1 MFKILKF
8 HTRSGIVADVLKVL
22 TGNIVAQGFAFLA
35 TVLVSRDLGP
45 ASYGNFALIVAIF
58 TCITQLSDFGTS
70 TSYVRFLARNKWAE
84 AEALGSMVLFKLLT
98 ASVLA
103 VLIWVSAPMV
113 SMYFFGNS
121 RYTDLFHLTAVALV
135 FHSLLTTMIAHL
147 QGMER
152 FRNYS
157 LLSISHHGLR
167 FVTTIVIALSASK
180 ASHFNDFLYAYFFVA
195 AGLVTVLLSRWKM
208 RLVLNWAYIKEIYTL
223 GFWIFLSSIAVI
235 VQMRIDVLMLQ
246 KLGTPV
252 QTGLYS
258 AASNVAMIFPLVTMS
273 ITATLMP
280 KMDSFLRDHSVRQF
294 IAKAGQLT
302 KYVLVCCVVFEIASP
317 LVIRILFGE
326 AYRDAVPV
334 FGILLVSY
342 MFGIVINPISLIYY
356 QVNRAHVLTLVNWG
370 QLAIGYACNLLLIP
384 AYGAVGA
391 GISSVLLHIFSS
403 AVIVGY
409 LYVVQPTL
417 PQTVA
422 EPALS

>member
-1 MFKILKF
+1 MLKIQIK
-8 HTRSGIVADVLKVL
+8 SGIVADVLKVL
-22 TGNIVAQGFAFLA
+22 TGNIVAQGFAFLV
-35 TVLVSRDLGP
+35 TVLISRDLGP
-45 ASYGNFALIVAIF
+45 ARYGEFALIIAIF

-70 TSYVRFLARNKWAE
+70 TSYVRFLARNKEAE
-84 AEALGSMVLFKLLT
+84 AEAFGSMVLFKLLT
-98 ASVLA
+98 SSVLGI
-103 VLIWVSAPMV
+103 LIWLSA
-113 SMYFFGNS
+113 SEISAYFFNS
-121 RYTDLFHLTAVALV
+121 AVYAGLFRMTAVALV

-152 FRNYS
+152 FRMYS

-167 FVTTIVIALSASK
+167 LVSTVIIMLSAT
-180 ASHFNDFLYAYFFVA
+180 ASERFSYFMYAYFFVA
-195 AGLVTVLLSRWKM
+195 AGIVSVLLTQWKM

-223 GFWIFLSSIAVI
+223 GFWIFLSSVAVI

-280 KMDSFLRDHSVRQF
+280 KMDSFLRDHTVREF
-294 IAKAGQLT
+294 IAKAGRLT
-302 KYVLVCCVVFEIASP
+302 KYVLACCVLLEFASP
-317 LVIRILFGE
+317 LVIGILFGE

-342 MFGIVINPISLIYY
+342 MFGIIINPISLIYY

-370 QLAIGYACNLLLIP
+370 QLFIGYVCNLVLIP
-384 AYGAVGA
+384 PYGATGA
-391 GISSVLLHIFSS
+391 AISSVLLHIFSS

-409 LYVVQPTL
+409 LYVKQPVL
-417 PQTVA
+417 PGTAA
-422 EPALS
+422 EPA